1 MSVLS
6 QNIFLR
12 YGSMEEDNRTDRLN
26 LLDLRKAQAQA
37 DLLTAF
43 LFMLEETTLI
53 IYTITLMAQE
63 IPRGR

>member
-1 MSVLS
+1 
-6 QNIFLR
+6 
-12 YGSMEEDNRTDRLN
+12 MEEDNRTDRLN